1 MKEHRRLLLATL
13 ISGTVLAAFDA
24 FAVPLPFF
32 SSAVP
37 GEAASRS
44 MIHTVD
50 ADDDDVWLT
59 GQQRHDDDGEDDD
72 DDDDDDNER
81 NGRSRP
87 SPLPAGP
94 TTPPNNGLILRGS
107 TPKVQVN

>member
-13 ISGTVLAAFDA
+13 ISGTVLAALDA
-24 FAVPLPFF
+24 FAAPLPFL

-72 DDDDDDNER
+72 DNER

>member
-13 ISGTVLAAFDA
+13 ISGTVLAALDA
-24 FAVPLPFF
+24 FAAPLHFF

-37 GEAASRS
+37 AEVASRS

-59 GQQRHDDDGEDDD
+59 GQQRHSDDGEDDD
-72 DDDDDDNER
+72 DDDDDSDR